1 MLCRQVLVVLLASAR
16 AWKCPQVEC
25 TGWSEAYNNVING
38 VYLANEATDTAPR
51 WTYTKADAAIH
62 LRFSELH
69 GNAWLVTDSVTAALD
84 QVQTYAYVRPAPTS
98 YPEDANVTAA
108 DGGSWFV
115 WSGTAHVSSGFTCVC
130 LRCKGSGRPMDRRL
144 KGSAPGLSPSAAQ
157 SSGLDR

>member
-1 MLCRQVLVVLLASAR
+1 MLCRQVLVVFLASAR

-69 GNAWLVTDSVTAALD
+69 GNAWLVTDSVTAAL
-84 QVQTYAYVRPAPTS
+84 RPPSDENSRTRDMRHLPCSRRPRSSQRGAASSRTS
-98 YPEDANVTAA
+98 SLLVGLVDL
-108 DGGSWFV
+108 GSRV
-115 WSGTAHVSSGFTCVC
+115 
-130 LRCKGSGRPMDRRL
+130 LGRLMV
-144 KGSAPGLSPSAAQ
+144 GSAS
-157 SSGLDR
+157 